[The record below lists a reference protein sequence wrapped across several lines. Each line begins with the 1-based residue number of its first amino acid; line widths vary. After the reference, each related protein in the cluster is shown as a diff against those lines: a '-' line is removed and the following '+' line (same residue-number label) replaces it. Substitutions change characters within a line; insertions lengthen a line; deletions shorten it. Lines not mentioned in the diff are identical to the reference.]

1 MFKFIPATLA
11 AISLAVPAPT
21 WAGVGDA
28 FDGAQPTT
36 STRKDGECYGTENGS
51 KVCWFR
57 IQGQTYSVAVYNSRI
72 DEAPQS
78 FLITCGGK
86 WRAYGGFPKDHS
98 QAFVDAF
105 CGDV

>member
-1 MFKFIPATLA
+1 MLKLIPAALA
-11 AISLAVPAPT
+11 ALTLTVAPVS
-21 WAGVGDA
+21 AGVGDA

-36 STRKDGECYGTENGS
+36 TTRKDGECYGTSNGS

-57 IQGQTYSVAVYNSRI
+57 IQGTTYSVAVYNARI
-72 DEAPQS
+72 DDAPQS

-105 CGDV
+105 CDDV